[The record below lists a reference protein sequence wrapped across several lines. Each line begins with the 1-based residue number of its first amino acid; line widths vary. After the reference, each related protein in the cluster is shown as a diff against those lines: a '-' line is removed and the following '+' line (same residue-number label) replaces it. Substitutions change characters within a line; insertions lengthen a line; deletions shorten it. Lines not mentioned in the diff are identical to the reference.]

1 MAFVNGTTKPKDNE
15 SDMQFKIVV
24 NHEQNMDLNH
34 RKTSG
39 HRQNEQFSDRFD
51 RRIVAALLLWYFWSA
66 LTLFLNKYIIDLRDG
81 DSALLSKSPKIVS
94 KLFQF
99 QKTLFQVVFK

>member
-1 MAFVNGTTKPKDNE
+1 MALANATAKLDNE

-39 HRQNEQFSDRFD
+39 HRQHEQFSDRFD
-51 RRIVAALLLWYFWSA
+51 KRIVAALLLWYFWSA

-81 DSALLSKSPKIVS
+81 DSALLSKLSKIY
-94 KLFQF
+94 LY
-99 QKTLFQVVFK
+99 